1 MSRTH
6 ATKRAWRPVQIGSL
20 GKFAVIPI
28 LGLLLMNVGQSGKAF
43 GQSAQTA
50 AAQGVYTTAQAER
63 GRQVYD
69 RQCAVCHGGSL
80 SGIDVNPPLAGS
92 RFLSGWKGQSVG
104 ALVTR
109 IRATMPPEKP
119 GSLTVSQSVDV
130 AAFILRTNRFPAGT
144 RDLPVTPAG
153 LRSIK
158 IDQPPSVRR

>member
-1 MSRTH
+1 
-6 ATKRAWRPVQIGSL
+6 
-20 GKFAVIPI
+20 
-28 LGLLLMNVGQSGKAF
+28 MNVGQSGKAF